1 VYLEK
6 RRNEMKLPK
15 YIGFLFLIVW
25 LTALVLAVNFP
36 VITSLSV
43 IVALLVSAAGVFVW
57 LGWAQLPSEGNS
69 GNESGEQRMPQDSQT
84 SVYKE

>member
-1 VYLEK
+1 VYLES
-6 RRNEMKLPK
+6 RNKMKLPT
-15 YIGFLFLIVW
+15 YLGFLFLIVW

-36 VITSLSV
+36 AITSLSV

-57 LGWAQLPSEGNS
+57 LGWVQSPPEDNPGTETS
-69 GNESGEQRMPQDSQT
+69 EQRMPQDSQT

>member
-1 VYLEK
+1 VYLE

-15 YIGFLFLIVW
+15 YLGFLFLIVW
-25 LTALVLAVNFP
+25 LIALVLAVNFP
-36 VITSLSV
+36 AITSLSV

-57 LGWAQLPSEGNS
+57 LGWVQLPSEENS
-69 GNESGEQRMPQDSQT
+69 ETEPSEQRIKQDSQT

>member
-1 VYLEK
+1 VYLE

-15 YIGFLFLIVW
+15 YLGFLFLIIW

-36 VITSLSV
+36 AITSLSV

-57 LGWAQLPSEGNS
+57 LGWVQLPSEENS
-69 GNESGEQRMPQDSQT
+69 ETEPSEQRIKQDSQT

>member
-1 VYLEK
+1 
-6 RRNEMKLPK
+6 MKLPK
-15 YIGFLFLIVW
+15 YLGSLFLIVW

-36 VITSLSV
+36 AITSLSV

-57 LGWAQLPSEGNS
+57 LGWVQSPSEENS
-69 GNESGEQRMPQDSQT
+69 VTEMGEQRMSQDPQT